1 MLILEGKHG
10 IHRYLRNG
18 AATRLSAL
26 FPGPRLGFD
35 DPMGNMQDFCLGNR
49 TELAGIKGLV

>member
-1 MLILEGKHG
+1 MSILEG

-26 FPGPRLGFD
+26 FPGPRLGVN

-49 TELAGIKGLV
+49 RELVRIKEMV